1 MSIPAVMK
9 ASFLLEPGKLELRE
23 IAVPTPGPK
32 EVLVKIEAVGSCG
45 SDTHFYKTGAIGELV
60 VRSPIILGH
69 EAAGVIV
76 AVGEA
81 VSASRVGDLVAIEP
95 QKPCRACE
103 YCKIGDYHLC
113 PNVEFYGAWP
123 IHGAFAEYVLI
134 DTDFA
139 FTVPKGMD
147 AEQAALAEPVSV
159 AIHACR
165 KAGVT
170 AGSSVF
176 ITGAGPIGVMMTQ
189 VARAFGATRVVV
201 SDPSEPRR
209 AFVEKKGASETVDP
223 MSGDLSS
230 YEEQFDI
237 YIDASGNTRAILSA
251 VPVVKRGGRVVLV
264 GMGISELPL
273 DFGYLQQRE
282 IGISGTFRY
291 SNTWPAAIQLIAT
304 GAIDTEGMVTSRHGL
319 DDVES
324 ALLSASLNPEAI
336 KAMVLPALTRE

>member
-1 MSIPAVMK
+1 
-9 ASFLLEPGKLELRE
+9 
-23 IAVPTPGPK
+23 
-32 EVLVKIEAVGSCG
+32 
-45 SDTHFYKTGAIGELV
+45 
-60 VRSPIILGH
+60 
-69 EAAGVIV
+69 
-76 AVGEA
+76 
-81 VSASRVGDLVAIEP
+81 
-95 QKPCRACE
+95 
-103 YCKIGDYHLC
+103 
-113 PNVEFYGAWP
+113 
-123 IHGAFAEYVLI
+123 
-134 DTDFA
+134 
-139 FTVPKGMD
+139 MD

-336 KAMVLPALTRE
+336 KAMVLPSLTRE